1 MFIVLKQ
8 NTLKKRLILQ
18 QAWTNQRLLEGGL
31 REETLV
37 GWTDGR
43 VHSWIDGVITG
54 IPLRKDSWTDGRV
67 QTRTDGGVAGLNEIC
82 Y

>member
-1 MFIVLKQ
+1 MFVVLKQ

-18 QAWTNQRLLEGGL
+18 QTWTNQRLLEGGL
-31 REETLV
+31 REETLI

-43 VHSWIDGVITG
+43 VDSWIDVSITG
-54 IPLRKDSWTDGRV
+54 VPLRKDSWTDGRV